1 MPEAVV
7 GLTWLVFGLVVLVD
21 VLIDDWNIWR
31 VNVDAGRN
39 LETNLGQ
46 NLTWRVTLTPQSTC
60 CYQIFGQTYDENLA

>member
-1 MPEAVV
+1 MV

-31 VNVDAGRN
+31 VNVDASRN

-46 NLTWRVTLTPQSTC
+46 NLTWRVTLTAQST
-60 CYQIFGQTYDENLA
+60 